1 MGFRTLRG
9 LWRYASI
16 QPYFS
21 WLCGVIEMKDEQR
34 WFVTIVLS
42 IISSGGTYLAT
53 RTKGKSDVEASKTT
67 VESVYIAEMR
77 KIIEDY
83 QQERE
88 ALKAEKEKLQALV
101 EKVQKINRELEEDN
115 RLLKQENRELREE
128 NQILKGG
135 K

>member
-1 MGFRTLRG
+1 MSMPENQQQQQ
-9 LWRYASI
+9 WI
-16 QPYFS
+16 
-21 WLCGVIEMKDEQR
+21 
-34 WFVTIVLS
+34 VTIILALITALS
-42 IISSGGTYLAT
+42 TYFAT
-53 RTKGKSDVEASKTT
+53 KTKGKADVETSKTT

-83 QQERE
+83 QKERE

-115 RLLKQENRELREE
+115 RILKQENRDLREE
-128 NQILKGG
+128 IQVLKGG

>member
-1 MGFRTLRG
+1 MIMPKEQQQL
-9 LWRYASI
+9 
-16 QPYFS
+16 Q
-21 WLCGVIEMKDEQR
+21 WL
-34 WFVTIVLS
+34 VTIVLAL
-42 IISSGGTYLAT
+42 ITASSTFLAAK
-53 RTKGKSDVEASKTT
+53 TKGKADVDMSKTN
-67 VESVYIAEMR
+67 VESVYISEMR

-83 QQERE
+83 QKERE

-115 RLLKQENRELREE
+115 RLLKMENKQLREE